1 MIIRQFD
8 IFGGYQDI
16 NTENLTENQISQLKV
31 SLPTQLKEQL
41 QATCNTQNINMTQT
55 LTNLIRQWLD
65 KQNNL

>member
-16 NTENLTENQISQLKV
+16 NSENLTENQISKLEV
-31 SLPTQLKEQL
+31 NLPIQLKEQL
-41 QATCNTQNINMTQT
+41 QATCNTQNINMTEA
-55 LTNLIRQWLD
+55 LTNLIQHWLD